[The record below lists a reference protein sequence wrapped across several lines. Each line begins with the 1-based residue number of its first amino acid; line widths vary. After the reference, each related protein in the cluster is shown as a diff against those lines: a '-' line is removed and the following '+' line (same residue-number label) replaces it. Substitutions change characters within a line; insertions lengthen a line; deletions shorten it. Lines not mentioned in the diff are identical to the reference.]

1 MQAHSGMRKAG
12 ETGRGLSDADLD
24 FVIGLA
30 TPNARDPERLKLMA
44 RQDEK
49 LRKALVSDDAVF
61 EHVMAD
67 DEAFV
72 RVTPALYFE
81 VLLRGALRELETST
95 HTVER
100 SGREAIPVFDTDEVV
115 RLMEAPGV
123 PEYLAAMLASF
134 TRVESYV
141 RPVRVRRG
149 VWRKVRYNDMDVDSL
164 LRFCAEA
171 DEQQRLRFYK
181 RIADVCLFVTGIFR
195 DYAPSSSTG
204 ASAARRGRRSLED
217 YETEGRRFY
226 GLAAAHPGARVL
238 GLSEVF
244 DLLRE
249 HFTSARKPLAFIA
262 SQYLHS
268 RRHRLFAAPR

>member
-1 MQAHSGMRKAG
+1 MEAFSGMRRP
-12 ETGRGLSDADLD
+12 ESPDVSLTDADLD

-30 TPNARDPERLKLMA
+30 APNARDPNRLKRLA
-44 RQDEK
+44 RQDEE

-81 VLLRGALRELETST
+81 VLLRRALRELETAT

-100 SGREAIPVFDTDEVV
+100 SGRQAIPVFDTDEVV
-115 RLMEAPGV
+115 RLMEAPRV

-134 TRVESYV
+134 TRVETYV

-195 DYAPSSSTG
+195 DYASSTG
-204 ASAARRGRRSLED
+204 GAVGAGRARRTLED

-226 GLAAAHPGARVL
+226 GLAAEHPGAQTL

-268 RRHRLFAAPR
+268 RRHRLFAAPG

>member
-1 MQAHSGMRKAG
+1 MDSFSGMRRP
-12 ETGRGLSDADLD
+12 ESPDVSLTDADLD

-30 TPNARDPERLKLMA
+30 APNARDPDRLKRLA
-44 RQDEK
+44 RQDEE

-81 VLLRGALRELETST
+81 VLLRRALKELETST

-100 SGREAIPVFDTDEVV
+100 SGRQAIPVFDTDEVV
-115 RLMEAPGV
+115 RLMEAPRV
-123 PEYLAAMLASF
+123 PEYLATMLASF
-134 TRVESYV
+134 TRVETYV

-149 VWRKVRYNDMDVDSL
+149 VWRKMRYNDMDVDSL
-164 LRFCAEA
+164 LRLCAEA

-195 DYAPSSSTG
+195 DYASSAGVVG
-204 ASAARRGRRSLED
+204 AGRARRTLED

-226 GLAAAHPGARVL
+226 GLAAEHPGARAL

-268 RRHRLFAAPR
+268 RRQRLFAAPG

>member
-1 MQAHSGMRKAG
+1 MQAYGGMKKPELPDAS
-12 ETGRGLSDADLD
+12 LSDADLD

-30 TPNARDPERLKLMA
+30 APSARDPERLKLMA
-44 RQDEK
+44 RQDEDF
-49 LRKALVSDDAVF
+49 RRALVSDDAVF

-72 RVTPALYFE
+72 HVTPALYFE
-81 VLLRGALRELETST
+81 VLLRRALAELEIAT

-100 SGREAIPVFDTDEVV
+100 SGREAIPVFDTDDVV

-171 DEQQRLRFYK
+171 DEQQRLPFYK

-195 DYAPSSSTG
+195 DYAPSSSG
-204 ASAARRGRRSLED
+204 SAIGARRGRRTLED
-217 YETEGRRFY
+217 YEVEGRRFY
-226 GLAAAHPGARVL
+226 GLAAHHPGAHAL

-268 RRHRLFAAPR
+268 RRNRLFAAPG

>member
-1 MQAHSGMRKAG
+1 MEARDGMRRA
-12 ETGRGLSDADLD
+12 EIPDVGLSDADLD

-30 TPNARDPERLKLMA
+30 APNARDPDRLKRLA
-44 RQDEK
+44 RQDDAI
-49 LRKALVSDDAVF
+49 RKALVSDDAVF
-61 EHVMAD
+61 EHVMGD

-81 VLLRGALRELETST
+81 VLLRRALRELQTAT

-100 SGREAIPVFDTDEVV
+100 SGGQVIPVFDTDEVV
-115 RLMEAPGV
+115 KLIETPGV
-123 PEYLAAMLASF
+123 QEYLAAMLASF
-134 TRVESYV
+134 TRVETYV

-149 VWRKVRYNDMDVDSL
+149 VWRKVRYSDMDVDSL
-164 LRFCAEA
+164 VRLCAEA

-217 YETEGRRFY
+217 YEVEGRRFY

-268 RRHRLFAAPR
+268 RRHRLFAAPG

>member
-1 MQAHSGMRKAG
+1 MKRP
-12 ETGRGLSDADLD
+12 ERPDVGLSDADLD

-30 TPNARDPERLKLMA
+30 EPRARDPERLKELA
-44 RQDEK
+44 RQDDD

-72 RVTPALYFE
+72 RISPSLYFE
-81 VLLRGALRELETST
+81 VLLRRAFRELQTAT

-100 SGREAIPVFDTDEVV
+100 SGREAIPVFDTGEVV
-115 RLMEAPGV
+115 RLLEAPGV
-123 PEYLAAMLASF
+123 QEYLAAMLASF
-134 TRVESYV
+134 TRVETYV

-149 VWRKVRYNDMDVDSL
+149 VWRKVRYSDMDVDSL
-164 LRFCAEA
+164 VRLCAEA
-171 DEQQRLRFYK
+171 DGPQRLAFYK
-181 RIADVCLFVTGIFR
+181 RIADVCLFVTGVFR
-195 DYAPSSSTG
+195 DHAPSLGGS
-204 ASAARRGRRSLED
+204 AVAARRGRRSLED

-226 GLAAAHPGARVL
+226 GLAADHPGARAL
-238 GLSEVF
+238 GLSETF

-268 RRHRLFAAPR
+268 RRHRLFTSPA

>member
-1 MQAHSGMRKAG
+1 MRRPERSDA
-12 ETGRGLSDADLD
+12 GLSDADLE

-30 TPNARDPERLKLMA
+30 APTAKDPERLKGLA
-44 RQDEK
+44 RQDAAF
-49 LRKALVSDDAVF
+49 RKALVSDDAVF

-72 RVTPALYFE
+72 RITPSLYFE
-81 VLLRGALRELETST
+81 VLLRRALRELQTAT

-100 SGREAIPVFDTDEVV
+100 TGRQAIPVFDTDEVV
-115 RLMEAPGV
+115 ELLEAPGIQ
-123 PEYLAAMLASF
+123 EYLAAMLASF
-134 TRVESYV
+134 TRVETYV
-141 RPVRVRRG
+141 RPVRVRQG
-149 VWRKVRYNDMDVDSL
+149 VWRKVRYSDMDVDSL
-164 LRFCAEA
+164 VRLCAEA
-171 DEQQRLRFYK
+171 DGPQRLAFYK

-195 DYAPSSSTG
+195 DYAPSASS
-204 ASAARRGRRSLED
+204 SAAGARRGRRSLED

-226 GLAAAHPGARVL
+226 GLAAGHPGAHAL
-238 GLSEVF
+238 GLSETF

-268 RRHRLFAAPR
+268 RRHRLFASPA

>member
-1 MQAHSGMRKAG
+1 MQAHSGMRRP
-12 ETGRGLSDADLD
+12 ESPDVSLSDGDLD

-30 TPNARDPERLKLMA
+30 APNARDPERLKRLA
-44 RQDEK
+44 RQDEE

-72 RVTPALYFE
+72 RITPALYFE
-81 VLLRGALRELETST
+81 VLLRRALRELEPAT

-100 SGREAIPVFDTDEVV
+100 TGRQAIPVFDTDEVV
-115 RLMEAPGV
+115 RLMEAPRV

-171 DEQQRLRFYK
+171 DKQQRLRFYK
-181 RIADVCLFVTGIFR
+181 RIAV
-195 DYAPSSSTG
+195 
-204 ASAARRGRRSLED
+204 
-217 YETEGRRFY
+217 Y
-226 GLAAAHPGARVL
+226 GLAAEHPGARAQ

-249 HFTSARKPLAFIA
+249 HFASARKPLAFIA

-268 RRHRLFAAPR
+268 RRQRLFTSPG